1 MFVMCREQFSSHRKC
16 CIFVSYSLIRTGI
29 LEEVASELVL
39 EFCIEIL
46 TLKMWN
52 KQKKQEGK
60 CTGEEKQCTSGNS
73 QLQTGL
79 QRPIVSASI
88 GRMVWPLG
96 VLNTGRRL
104 ALNAVKKGSHRWP
117 AVLSHSNPQHCRA
130 VNEYFSY
137 TVQGE
142 LQSH

>member
-1 MFVMCREQFSSHRKC
+1 MHFGEQSV
-16 CIFVSYSLIRTGI
+16 IDWTV
-29 LEEVASELVL
+29 EAD
-39 EFCIEIL
+39 
-46 TLKMWN
+46 
-52 KQKKQEGK
+52 
-60 CTGEEKQCTSGNS
+60 
-73 QLQTGL
+73 
-79 QRPIVSASI
+79 SASI